1 MLRTGIACL
10 LLLVA
15 CNGALAEASAERGGY
30 LVNTIMACGNC
41 HTPRDAD
48 GRAMAEKA
56 FSGGLTWT
64 TPVFI
69 ATGLKAADLA
79 DIIAY
84 LRTVPPLQ

>member
-1 MLRTGIACL
+1 MPAAVGCL
-10 LLLVA
+10 QWRIGRSVRRA
-15 CNGALAEASAERGGY
+15 GGY
-30 LVNTIMACGNC
+30 LVNTIMACGNY